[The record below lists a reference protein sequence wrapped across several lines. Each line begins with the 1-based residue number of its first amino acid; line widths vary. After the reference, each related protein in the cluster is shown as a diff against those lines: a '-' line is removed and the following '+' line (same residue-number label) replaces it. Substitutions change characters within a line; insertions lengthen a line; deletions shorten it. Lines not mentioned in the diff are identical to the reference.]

1 MIKEKQMAKTKFA
14 VKSLAADDL
23 NAVRVEIVN
32 LKARAKFLLQIV
44 KDERAAAKNT
54 MVSIRAAKVA
64 MLENKRV
71 ERIAKLE
78 AKLVAMKSKTL
89 SSARKAA
96 RKPSKVIITKM
107 A

>member
-1 MIKEKQMAKTKFA
+1 MAKTKFA
-14 VKSLAADDL
+14 VKSMAADDL

-54 MVSIRAAKVA
+54 MLSIRAAKVA